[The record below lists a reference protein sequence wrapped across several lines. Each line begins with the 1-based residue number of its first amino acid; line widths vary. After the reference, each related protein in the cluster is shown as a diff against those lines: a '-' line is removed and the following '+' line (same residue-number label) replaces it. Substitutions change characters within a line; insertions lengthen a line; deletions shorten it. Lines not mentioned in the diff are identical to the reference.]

1 MDSISVLVVDD
12 SALMRN
18 LISRIIEQSPD
29 LTVAGRA
36 MNGRFALEKIPRLDP
51 DIIVLDLEMP
61 EMSGL
66 EFLHERKR
74 QGIEIPVLIL
84 SSHAQK
90 GAKVTMEALALGA
103 SEFIMKPTAEEGQD
117 IAAVSVQLTELVR
130 AYGGEYRSR
139 KGKPKPPRPAAG
151 GTDAGVPPA
160 TPAPDRQSRTSASG
174 PGAQAPDSRPL
185 YDLPPRT
192 AARSPGPVQVIAI
205 GISTGGPNALRKVL
219 PNIGPDMAI
228 PLLIVQH
235 MPAGFTAE
243 FAVSLG
249 RICDLEVKEAM
260 DGDLVKPR
268 RVLIAPGDRHMRLE
282 RRALATVVRISDD
295 EPVSG
300 HRPSADVLFA
310 SVAAAYGP
318 ESMGIIM
325 TGMGRD
331 GAREIGS
338 MYEAGA
344 LTIGQDEPSSVVY
357 GMPRAAQMAGYLHR
371 QFSLDD
377 LGEIINETARKYGA
391 RT

>member
-1 MDSISVLVVDD
+1 MESISVLVVDD

-61 EMSGL
+61 EMSGV
-66 EFLHERKR
+66 EFLHERKKR
-74 QGIEIPVLIL
+74 GIEIPVLIL

-90 GAKVTMEALALGA
+90 GAKVTMEALSLGA
-103 SEFIMKPTAEEGQD
+103 SEFIMKPSSEEGHD
-117 IAAVSVQLTELVR
+117 IAAVSAQLTELIR
-130 AYGGEYRSR
+130 AYGGAYRTQ
-139 KGKPKPPRPAAG
+139 KGKEAPARPDSDAA
-151 GTDAGVPPA
+151 TAVP
-160 TPAPDRQSRTSASG
+160 SV
-174 PGAQAPDSRPL
+174 QAPASRSAAHTETRAL
-185 YDLPPRT
+185 YDLPR
-192 AARSPGPVQVIAI
+192 RSPARQPGPLRVIAI

-219 PNIGPDMAI
+219 PHISPDMNLPI
-228 PLLIVQH
+228 LIVQH

-249 RICDLEVKEAM
+249 RICDLEVKEAR

-268 RVLIAPGDRHMRLE
+268 RILIAPGDRHMRVE
-282 RRALATVVRISDD
+282 RRSLATVVRISND

-310 SVAAAYGP
+310 SVAAAYGH
-318 ESMGIIM
+318 EAMGIIM

-331 GAREIGS
+331 GARELGS

-344 LTIGQDEPSSVVY
+344 LTMGQDEASSVVY
-357 GMPRAAQMAGYLHR
+357 GMPRAASVSGYLHR
-371 QFSLDD
+371 QFGLEE
-377 LGEIINETARKYGA
+377 LGNIINEAAREYGTAE
-391 RT
+391 